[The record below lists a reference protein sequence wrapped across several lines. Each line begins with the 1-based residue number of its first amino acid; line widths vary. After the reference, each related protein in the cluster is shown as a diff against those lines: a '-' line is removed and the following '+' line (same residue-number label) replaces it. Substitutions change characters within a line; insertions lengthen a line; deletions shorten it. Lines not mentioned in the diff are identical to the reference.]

1 MTNEE
6 RLFRRA
12 DMSQEEEEF
21 EHQPRGFFRAPS
33 DRSME
38 DVPSSSSDRDGDFSD
53 SARPEDD
60 ALAGVLAKLTL
71 ALRASVTSAAKSHT
85 GPITSAVVAEWAEKT
100 NLSANA
106 VEIIFNSLS
115 PWASGKRAS
124 ANAARASIAAHASA
138 SDVAAGEGDEEE
150 YSPPAS
156 DGVPALEQG
165 VPFPGIPKEVRVNVI
180 CAGMK
185 GILVLPKGYK
195 KLQERVLVDGA
206 SMRPSQFE
214 ADAGRGSAK
223 KWKISIR
230 VMRKDGGEGGTVA
243 DWIEK
248 HGYHPAGL
256 VVGGDEV
263 KPAPAPAKTTTKKS
277 DFEAKLE
284 NLLDEDGDIELA
296 SVKDFIRF
304 MQNTSRTQ
312 ERSLLLQVI
321 RGTKNKKCLRAF
333 AAGNGLDALQTW
345 MGECKK
351 NFQST
356 LLVSILRTLKLIP
369 VTLDVLTKTSIGA
382 DLTKLKSYEVP
393 VGEAEHGNTEMN
405 TKVVLLSKSV
415 KTHWKS
421 QITASNATESPK
433 TTTTTAPPPAK
444 AAPPSAPVPEKAAAA
459 AAAVSKAVELG
470 DDDLFGG
477 AKKSAPAPVK
487 APVKTVTKITMEKKV
502 APPPSVST
510 KKPSVSV
517 SDLINK
523 NSKATT
529 KVGAAPPQRETKQE
543 TTAGGGGGGGEAQGK
558 KRKRKSVTWAS
569 DDMLEQV
576 RVFEKDAKQP
586 KEVAFPD
593 PVRDGMDASALERR
607 DREVEA
613 ERKAAAKQHQRRL
626 DEMRAYVP
634 WRTPRAVVLP
644 PDPDAHEPIT
654 PGCDSEE
661 FQRILR
667 IEAER
672 PSVKYKRV
680 TDIPDS
686 PAEAPN
692 EDDQLDLANTPA
704 FSLEF
709 QAEPAAEPAPAQY
722 AAPPL
727 AAPAFDASALAA
739 LAASLQQGPA
749 AAAAPPP
756 ATSYVQ
762 PHIPAQPAAMPM
774 NYPPA
779 PAPAPKQVTVGG
791 APVPIQNNIVVNGKT
806 YRGVCAFFNTPRG
819 CNWGDKCGYLHQA
832 GINP

>member
-1 MTNEE
+1 
-6 RLFRRA
+6 
-12 DMSQEEEEF
+12 MSREEEEL
-21 EHQPRGFFRAPS
+21 EHQPREFFRTPS
-33 DRSME
+33 DRSIE

-106 VEIIFNSLS
+106 VETIFNALS

-124 ANAARASIAAHASA
+124 ANAARASIAAHAS
-138 SDVAAGEGDEEE
+138 SDVAGEGDEEE

-165 VPFPGIPKEVRVNVI
+165 VPFPGIPKEVRVNVSG
-180 CAGMK
+180 AGMK
-185 GILVLPKGYK
+185 GVLVLPKGYK

-206 SMRPSQFE
+206 SIRPSQFE

-230 VMRKDGGEGGTVA
+230 VMRKDGREGGTVA
-243 DWIEK
+243 DWIDK

-263 KPAPAPAKTTTKKS
+263 KAASAPAKTTTKKS

-369 VTLDVLTKTSIGA
+369 VTLDILTKTSIGA

-393 VGEAEHGNTEMN
+393 VGEAEHGNSEMN

-421 QITASNATESPK
+421 QITASNATEAPK
-433 TTTTTAPPPAK
+433 TTATTTTTTTAPPPVK
-444 AAPPSAPVPEKAAAA
+444 AAPPPAPVPEKPAT
-459 AAAVSKAVELG
+459 AVSKAVELG

-529 KVGAAPPQRETKQE
+529 KVGAAPPQ
-543 TTAGGGGGGGEAQGK
+543 
-558 KRKRKSVTWAS
+558 
-569 DDMLEQV
+569 
-576 RVFEKDAKQP
+576 
-586 KEVAFPD
+586 
-593 PVRDGMDASALERR
+593 
-607 DREVEA
+607 
-613 ERKAAAKQHQRRL
+613 
-626 DEMRAYVP
+626 
-634 WRTPRAVVLP
+634 
-644 PDPDAHEPIT
+644 
-654 PGCDSEE
+654 
-661 FQRILR
+661 
-667 IEAER
+667 
-672 PSVKYKRV
+672 
-680 TDIPDS
+680 
-686 PAEAPN
+686 
-692 EDDQLDLANTPA
+692 
-704 FSLEF
+704 
-709 QAEPAAEPAPAQY
+709 
-722 AAPPL
+722 
-727 AAPAFDASALAA
+727 
-739 LAASLQQGPA
+739 
-749 AAAAPPP
+749 
-756 ATSYVQ
+756 
-762 PHIPAQPAAMPM
+762 
-774 NYPPA
+774 
-779 PAPAPKQVTVGG
+779 
-791 APVPIQNNIVVNGKT
+791 
-806 YRGVCAFFNTPRG
+806 
-819 CNWGDKCGYLHQA
+819 
-832 GINP
+832 